1 MLGKI
6 LITMTENIL
15 NRMTASVI
23 ENDIL
28 TRYGG
33 GLNLIHIHSY
43 LESMIKIQLEHS
55 QSLIKNASKY
65 LDPLTAAYDAKNS
78 ETSDFIKSLKELDV
92 SHATNLSETSK
103 QIRDLIKSNISKNS
117 ELVKKTAEKLL
128 IPFQKQS
135 KLYIELIK
143 KTDKAYG
150 KFVQKFSQ
158 NEESFRS
165 GDQLDLEQDLW
176 FVQYQFLKKARESVD
191 CITALKETLFLTWDH
206 GKDKEATRL
215 KAIKE
220 LYDGITTNS
229 NAIFGANK
237 TQEEIIA
244 KLNTVDQSNLA
255 DQQFRY
261 NKLVSEV
268 ELRFLYQLNG
278 LIDGGVDWNNASDA
292 DIKNLIKKV
301 DFDPAPESNLV
312 LKTSIIKRESG
323 VFSQFKEATA
333 VLTRDK

>member
-1 MLGKI
+1 MFRNKTEMLGKI

-28 TRYGG
+28 TRYGSG
-33 GLNLIHIHSY
+33 INLIHVHSY

-78 ETSDFIKSLKELDV
+78 ETSGFIKSLKELDV

-150 KFVQKFSQ
+150 KFV
-158 NEESFRS
+158 
-165 GDQLDLEQDLW
+165 
-176 FVQYQFLKKARESVD
+176 
-191 CITALKETLFLTWDH
+191 
-206 GKDKEATRL
+206 
-215 KAIKE
+215 
-220 LYDGITTNS
+220 
-229 NAIFGANK
+229 
-237 TQEEIIA
+237 
-244 KLNTVDQSNLA
+244 
-255 DQQFRY
+255 
-261 NKLVSEV
+261 
-268 ELRFLYQLNG
+268 
-278 LIDGGVDWNNASDA
+278 
-292 DIKNLIKKV
+292 
-301 DFDPAPESNLV
+301 
-312 LKTSIIKRESG
+312 
-323 VFSQFKEATA
+323 
-333 VLTRDK
+333 

>member
-150 KFVQKFSQ
+150 KFV
-158 NEESFRS
+158 
-165 GDQLDLEQDLW
+165 
-176 FVQYQFLKKARESVD
+176 
-191 CITALKETLFLTWDH
+191 
-206 GKDKEATRL
+206 
-215 KAIKE
+215 
-220 LYDGITTNS
+220 
-229 NAIFGANK
+229 
-237 TQEEIIA
+237 
-244 KLNTVDQSNLA
+244 
-255 DQQFRY
+255 
-261 NKLVSEV
+261 
-268 ELRFLYQLNG
+268 
-278 LIDGGVDWNNASDA
+278 
-292 DIKNLIKKV
+292 
-301 DFDPAPESNLV
+301 
-312 LKTSIIKRESG
+312 
-323 VFSQFKEATA
+323 
-333 VLTRDK
+333 

>member
-33 GLNLIHIHSY
+33 GINLIHVHSY

-78 ETSDFIKSLKELDV
+78 ETSGFIKSLKELDV

-150 KFVQKFSQ
+150 KFV
-158 NEESFRS
+158 
-165 GDQLDLEQDLW
+165 
-176 FVQYQFLKKARESVD
+176 
-191 CITALKETLFLTWDH
+191 
-206 GKDKEATRL
+206 
-215 KAIKE
+215 
-220 LYDGITTNS
+220 
-229 NAIFGANK
+229 
-237 TQEEIIA
+237 
-244 KLNTVDQSNLA
+244 
-255 DQQFRY
+255 
-261 NKLVSEV
+261 
-268 ELRFLYQLNG
+268 
-278 LIDGGVDWNNASDA
+278 
-292 DIKNLIKKV
+292 
-301 DFDPAPESNLV
+301 
-312 LKTSIIKRESG
+312 
-323 VFSQFKEATA
+323 
-333 VLTRDK
+333 